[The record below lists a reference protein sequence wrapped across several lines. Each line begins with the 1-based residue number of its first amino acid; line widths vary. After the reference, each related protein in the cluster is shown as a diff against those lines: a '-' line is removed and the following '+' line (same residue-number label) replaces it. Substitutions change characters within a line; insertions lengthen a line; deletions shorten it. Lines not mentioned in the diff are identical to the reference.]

1 MSNFKNI
8 RFIDQKT
15 IFDYI
20 PLGHPHRPITPA
32 ILFVI
37 KGSVH
42 LKEKIIIH
50 HMIENT
56 IIFIDH
62 NHIYEI
68 LEVSDDLQ
76 IILLGYHSYYINRI
90 SLKLNK
96 IKVYQGLKNQ
106 LKRKFIVNSQQMN
119 ILIDNIKKIEIYQNL
134 DNHLTYIDDIVEH
147 YFIII
152 LFHIT
157 SIVEDD
163 IKNQYAEMSRQQKM
177 VNDFIYLVSE
187 NYLEEKDIKYYA
199 IKLGITVRYMSSVI
213 KSETGKTPQQF
224 MNEFILNEAKAQLA
238 STNKDIKQIAYLL
251 KFSDQFSFSHFF
263 KKHQKMSPSDY
274 RRLYLK

>member
-37 KGSVH
+37 KGSVQ

-68 LEVSDDLQ
+68 IEVSDDLE

-106 LKRKFIVNSQQMN
+106 LKRKFIIDSQQMN
-119 ILIDNIKKIEIYQNL
+119 ILIDNIKKIEIYQKL
-134 DNHLTYIDDIVEH
+134 DNYLTYIDDIIEH

-157 SIVEDD
+157 SIVEED
-163 IKNQYAEMSRQQKM
+163 INKQYAEMTRQQKI

-199 IKLGITVRYMSSVI
+199 IKLSITVRYMSSVI

-224 MNEFILNEAKAQLA
+224 MNEFILNEAKALLA
-238 STNKDIKQIAYLL
+238 STNKNIKEIAYLL

-263 KKHQKMSPSDY
+263 KRHQKISPSDY
-274 RRLYLK
+274 RRIYLK